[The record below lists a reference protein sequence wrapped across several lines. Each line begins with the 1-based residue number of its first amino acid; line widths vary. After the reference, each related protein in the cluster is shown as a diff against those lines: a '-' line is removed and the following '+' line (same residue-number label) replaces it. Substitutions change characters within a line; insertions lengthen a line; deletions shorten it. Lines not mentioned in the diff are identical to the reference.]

1 MIWVFGYL
9 GGVGFAPVVKGENT
23 NDPGVIFN
31 WHPLFMAMAFP
42 ICMAEAVLAYRAPL
56 ATSSDKPQR
65 KVLHVALQ
73 SAALVFIILG
83 LITTIKSHT
92 LKRPTPIPN
101 FYSPHSWMGLFTTSL
116 AVLQYVF
123 GFYAFAFPKM
133 SQTDRSAAAP
143 IHAFLGQAVLVL
155 GLATMTTGIQEK
167 TTLVQTLMKPAGGMR
182 TAYFTLPALLELL
195 IMLTGI
201 LVLFH
206 HKSVGKG
213 KGDSDA
219 QQTFLEEG
227 SRGSHELGNSNQ

>member
-1 MIWVFGYL
+1 M
-9 GGVGFAPVVKGENT
+9 
-23 NDPGVIFN
+23 
-31 WHPLFMAMAFP
+31 M
-42 ICMAEAVLAYRAPL
+42 
-56 ATSSDKPQR
+56 
-65 KVLHVALQ
+65 
-73 SAALVFIILG
+73 LV
-83 LITTIKSHT
+83 
-92 LKRPTPIPN
+92 
-101 FYSPHSWMGLFTTSL
+101 
-116 AVLQYVF
+116 Q
-123 GFYAFAFPKM
+123 
-133 SQTDRSAAAP
+133 
-143 IHAFLGQAVLVL
+143 
-155 GLATMTTGIQEK
+155 TGIQEK